1 MFSKNTLENLRKLRH
16 TLSNVTLDDI
26 SRYAYNLLVQRSDV
40 VAKRFLGKL
49 VFVAMTNSVKY
60 KLSKEFLS
68 AVLTVVIYN
77 SVGRADRVVLQ
88 RIIYTFEDRISE
100 ITDNITYSL
109 EIVIGKT
116 IFDVLKS
123 PMANIKASQ
132 AFSKITSFLQLYFYK
147 AINNNMLIKLQNN

>member
-123 PMANIKASQ
+123 PMANIK
-132 AFSKITSFLQLYFYK
+132 SKPSFF
-147 AINNNMLIKLQNN
+147 